1 MVFDGNIIGLILVY
15 IYVAVVFLISE
26 KFLKSR
32 PSFARKFT
40 HIMVGNIIFL
50 LPLFTGTES
59 RIFMTLFIAVP
70 IVVFSFLMTK
80 YSPIKINNSI
90 TSSGHGLGLFY
101 YSISWTILAFFFY
114 NQPYIIAVGIVAMS
128 YGDGFASLIGQKF
141 GKHKYT
147 VFGDTKSFEGSLAM
161 FLVLIAML
169 LVSLGYYIFI
179 IGYPL
184 YILNLFVIIAV
195 GAVATVVEGIT
206 PKGLDNLSVCFSAVI
221 LYLIYLSLNVPNFLI
236 L

>member
-1 MVFDGNIIGLILVY
+1 MDFDGNLIGLIISY
-15 IYVAVVFLISE
+15 IYVAVVILISE
-26 KFLKSR
+26 KLLKSR

-40 HIMVGNIIFL
+40 HIMVGNIIFW
-50 LPLFTGTES
+50 LPLFTGREV
-59 RIFMTLFIAVP
+59 MTFLVACP
-70 IVVFSFLMTK
+70 ILIFSFLMTK

-101 YSISWTILAFFFY
+101 YSISWTVLAFLFY

-147 VFGDTKSFEGSLAM
+147 IFGDTKSFEGSIAM

-169 LVSLGYYIFI
+169 SLSLGYYLFI
-179 IGYPL
+179 NNTFNMGYPTHL
-184 YILNLFVIIAV
+184 LNFFVIIVISAI
-195 GAVATVVEGIT
+195 ATVVEGIS
-206 PKGLDNLSVCFSAVI
+206 PKGIDNLTVSFSAVA
-221 LYLIYLSLNVPNFLI
+221 IYLVYLAYFL
-236 L
+236 

>member
-1 MVFDGNIIGLILVY
+1 MDIDGNLIGLLVVY
-15 IYVAVVFLISE
+15 IYVAVILLISE
-26 KFLKSR
+26 KLLKNR

-50 LPLFTGTES
+50 LPLFMGREVIT
-59 RIFMTLFIAVP
+59 FCAAAPFI
-70 IVVFSFLMTK
+70 IFSFLMTK

-101 YSISWTILAFFFY
+101 YAVSWTILAFLFY
-114 NQPYIIAVGIVAMS
+114 DQPYIIAVGIAAMS

-147 VFGDTKSFEGSLAM
+147 LFGDTKSFEGSLSM

-169 LVSLGYYIFI
+169 CVSLGYYVFI
-179 IGYPL
+179 NNAFNMGYPL
-184 YILNLFVIIAV
+184 HIMNLFVIVIVSALATIA
-195 GAVATVVEGIT
+195 EGIT
-206 PKGLDNLSVCFSAVI
+206 PKGMDNLSVCFVAVI
-221 LYLIYLSLNVPNFLI
+221 SYI
-236 L
+236 LLLM

>member
-1 MVFDGNIIGLILVY
+1 
-15 IYVAVVFLISE
+15 
-26 KFLKSR
+26 
-32 PSFARKFT
+32 
-40 HIMVGNIIFL
+40 MVGNIIFL
-50 LPLFTGTES
+50 LPLFTGNEA

-80 YSPIKINNSI
+80 HSPIKINNSI
-90 TSSGHGLGLFY
+90 TSSGNGLGLFY

-114 NQPYIIAVGIVAMS
+114 DQPYIIAVGIAAMS

-147 VFGDTKSFEGSLAM
+147 VFGDTKSFEGFLAM

-184 YILNLFVIIAV
+184 YILNLFVIIVV

-221 LYLIYLSLNVPNFLI
+221 LYLIYLILNVPNFLI